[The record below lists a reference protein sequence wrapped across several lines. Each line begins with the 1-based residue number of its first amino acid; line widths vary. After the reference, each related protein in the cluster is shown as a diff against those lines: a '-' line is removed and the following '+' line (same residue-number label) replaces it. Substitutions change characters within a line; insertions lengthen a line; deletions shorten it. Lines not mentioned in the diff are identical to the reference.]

1 MPVCETCDG
10 EDYEEID
17 GFFYCTT
24 CQTQSQ
30 AFRVEEIED
39 EYRAPPSHTL
49 EIRSSKSQSKQ
60 KREDKEKDLGRPW
73 HTYEAFQK
81 IIKEQVKSLIK
92 LGADP
97 ALKNIVFKFWCRYLS
112 ITGIAFPEDLDKQK
126 EMFAGFQ
133 RQREV
138 YPATIENPIIPPVRF
153 RKTHLQRF
161 GMSVR
166 KSKQMQEKQELMDA
180 LRNEEFYEGDN
191 PLEDDNPSESSVIE
205 EEEELEENR
214 TNLIQEDSVRRT
226 IQWMSMNR
234 TLCFCFLGL
243 RKMKCLVTASDIVRW
258 VKQGHIPYLQATKI
272 LPSDMKFSSTD
283 NKAFTTKVPT
293 VEEITKTTERL
304 INFLREDETEVSIPT
319 SILISKILVLM
330 NLPGELHGFVQ
341 RLHLLRA
348 DNVSLEGEEEECSVN
363 NEVIAMMCIITT
375 LQLLLGLNDKMEW
388 ELSKCAKELMEMPGF
403 NHTLF
408 CWEQWVSY
416 TSIHSLSGTYSK
428 VMTNQFDPRSITD
441 IQKYMEEVKSLK
453 LEVRRMS
460 KDARS
465 SHVKKINQEE
475 TIAAVR
481 RPIYLLAE
489 EIQKNYQKQVKPQSD
504 TDFLS
509 SKYAEEDPLGYMMGE
524 YDNEISDNTEQETV
538 SFKSYSLKYITQP
551 RSFVK
556 TLENRGLDDSTIYSS
571 CFESSD
577 EDIQD
582 DSENAETLTQS
593 RKRKH
598 RKEKAEMREKL
609 SKVIDF
615 SQSEE
620 SKFDT
625 KKLKEI
631 SDMVIS
637 VQESFPLF
645 DPMDVVT
652 NQSASLQWLIQV
664 CAGLIQCSVETLRTE
679 LVKFQTTLF
688 GKEDLNCTDR
698 SEFLHSIANK

>member
-39 EYRAPPSHTL
+39 EFAPRPSNTL
-49 EIRSSKSQSKQ
+49 EIKSSKSQSKS

-97 ALKNIVFKFWCRYLS
+97 ALKNVVFKFWCRYLS
-112 ITGIAFPEDLDKQK
+112 FTGIAFPEDLDKQK
-126 EMFAGFQ
+126 DLFAGYQ

-138 YPATIENPIIPPVRF
+138 YPATIENPVIPPVRY

-161 GMSVR
+161 GMSAK
-166 KSKQMQEKQELMDA
+166 KSKQKQEKQEMKEA

-191 PLEDDNPSESSVIE
+191 PLEDNPSESSDIE
-205 EEEELEENR
+205 EEEDLEENR
-214 TNLIQEDSVRRT
+214 TNLIQEDSVRKT

-234 TLCFCFLGL
+234 ALCFCFLGL

-272 LPSDMKFSSTD
+272 LPNDMKFSSAD

-293 VEEITKTTERL
+293 VEEINKTTERL
-304 INFLREDETEVSIPT
+304 LNFLQEDDAEVSVPT
-319 SILISKILVLM
+319 SILISKNLVLL

-341 RLHLLRA
+341 RLHLMRA
-348 DNVSLEGEEEECSVN
+348 DNINIESGEECNVN

-388 ELSKCAKELMEMPGF
+388 ELSKCAKKLMEMPGF

-428 VMTNQFDPRSITD
+428 VLTNQFDPRSIKD
-441 IQKYMEEVKSLK
+441 VQKYMEEVKSLK
-453 LEVRRMS
+453 LNVRKMC

-465 SHVKKINQEE
+465 SCENKINQEE
-475 TIAAVR
+475 TVAAIR
-481 RPIYLLAE
+481 RPVYLLQE

-504 TDFLS
+504 RDFLS

-524 YDNEISDNTEQETV
+524 YDNEISENTELETV

-556 TLENRGLDDSTIYSS
+556 ALENCGLDDSTIYSS

-577 EDIQD
+577 EDIQED
-582 DSENAETLTQS
+582 LENAETLTQS
-593 RKRKH
+593 RKRKR
-598 RKEKAEMREKL
+598 RKEKEEMREKL

-625 KKLKEI
+625 KKLIEI
-631 SDMVIS
+631 SDMVIC

-645 DPMDVVT
+645 DPMDIVT

-664 CAGLIQCSVETLRTE
+664 CAGVIQCSVESLRTE
-679 LVKFQTTLF
+679 LVKFQATMF
-688 GKEDLNCTDR
+688 GKEDFNSRDR
-698 SEFLHSIANK
+698 SEFLHNIANK